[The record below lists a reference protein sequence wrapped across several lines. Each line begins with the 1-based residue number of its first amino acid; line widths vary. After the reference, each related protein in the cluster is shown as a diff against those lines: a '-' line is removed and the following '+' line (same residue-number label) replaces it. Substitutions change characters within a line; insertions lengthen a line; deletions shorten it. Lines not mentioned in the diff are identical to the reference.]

1 MRSLSSI
8 EILSGQKWLRRT
20 ETIVGVRYNMDDQV
34 KDEAT
39 AVAESAETTA
49 GGETPER
56 FGLGIKKLDDA
67 VYKID
72 DGVRKIDAGVRRIS
86 QEIHKVT
93 DKKK

>member
-8 EILSGQKWLRRT
+8 ETLSGQKWLRRT
-20 ETIVGVRYNMDDQV
+20 VTIVGVKYNMDDQV
-34 KDEAT
+34 KDEVT
-39 AVAESAETTA
+39 AVAESTETTA
-49 GGETPER
+49 SGETPER
-56 FGLGIKKLDDA
+56 FGLGIKKVDDA

-72 DGVRKIDAGVRRIS
+72 AGVRKIDAGVRRIS